1 MGFFDF
7 LTGTKPALQPT
18 TRPVGAVRQ
27 SVVAQAGRIDLNR
40 PEYRNGCDRV
50 GDGLLHLQRAR
61 EAVSGG
67 NADFAR
73 MCYLKAAESW
83 KQANETEGGKWA
95 RELEL
100 ANKEYATFVQD
111 DPVYKNGIA
120 ALLPIIQGNPGIL
133 QTDLYKACPG
143 IERETISYI
152 LYFAASSGK
161 IERTKKGRSYE
172 VRAKRTD

>member
-7 LTGTKPALQPT
+7 LTGSKPTPQQAV
-18 TRPVGAVRQ
+18 RPVDAVRQ
-27 SVVAQAGRIDLNR
+27 PVAAQADRIDLNR
-40 PEYRNGCDRV
+40 SEYHNGCDRV
-50 GDGLLHLQRAR
+50 GDGMLHLQRAR

-67 NADFAR
+67 NADYAR
-73 MCYLKAAESW
+73 LCYMKAAESW

-100 ANKEYATFVQD
+100 ANKEYAAFVES
-111 DPVYKNGIA
+111 DPAYKNGLVV
-120 ALLPIIQGNPGIL
+120 LLPIIQANPGIL

-143 IERETISYI
+143 IERETVSYI

-172 VRAKRTD
+172 LRAK

>member
-7 LTGTKPALQPT
+7 LKGSTAATPPATGQ
-18 TRPVGAVRQ
+18 G
-27 SVVAQAGRIDLNR
+27 GRIDLNR

-67 NADFAR
+67 NTDYAR
-73 MCYLKAAESW
+73 ICYLKASESW
-83 KQANETEGGKWA
+83 KQANETESGKWA
-95 RELEL
+95 RELE
-100 ANKEYATFVQD
+100 AVNKEYAAFVET
-111 DPVYKNGIA
+111 DPAYRNGLA

-143 IERETISYI
+143 IERETVSYI
-152 LYFAASSGK
+152 LYFAASSGV
-161 IERTKKGRSYE
+161 IERTKKGRTYE
-172 VRAKRTD
+172 LRAAR